1 MRMYVLIAIC
11 AVLVTCLLLAAD
23 RAFKAINRGRRRR
36 DANARLA
43 AVAAKVDEKERNRTE
58 AKEASKAL
66 TSVLPAISD
75 RGPRRVA

>member
-23 RAFKAINRGRRRR
+23 RAVKAIRRGRRRR
-36 DANARLA
+36 DANVRLS
-43 AVAAKVDEKERNRTE
+43 AVAAKVDEKERQKTA

-66 TSVLPAISD
+66 TSVLPAIAD